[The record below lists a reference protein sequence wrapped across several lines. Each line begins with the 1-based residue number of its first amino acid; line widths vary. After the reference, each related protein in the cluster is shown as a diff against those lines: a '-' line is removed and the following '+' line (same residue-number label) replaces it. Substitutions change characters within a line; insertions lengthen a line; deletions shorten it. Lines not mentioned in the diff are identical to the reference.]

1 MSLTDLNA
9 WSLTDLNAWKKL
21 EKNYTEMR
29 GVQMRDMFAADPK
42 RFDEFSVSLND
53 LLLDY
58 SKNRVDADTM
68 KT

>member
-1 MSLTDLNA
+1 M
-9 WSLTDLNAWKKL
+9 SLTDLNAWKKL

-53 LLLDY
+53 LLLD
-58 SKNRVDADTM
+58 
-68 KT
+68 

>member
-1 MSLTDLNA
+1 M
-9 WSLTDLNAWKKL
+9 SLTDLNAWKKL

-53 LLLDY
+53 FAVGLFQ
-58 SKNRVDADTM
+58 KPR
-68 KT
+68 